1 MTPFIGTEWAATLAM
16 AGFCLAILP
25 SLPRQA
31 TWCRT
36 LAVVLGLVVTA
47 RYLSWRLVVTV
58 LPADPSTGAGIWVW
72 IVFLVELAALMN
84 ASVTYLMLTRTS
96 DRRDEANK
104 HERHLRQQP
113 ARTLPRVDVFLC
125 TYNEDLEVLEGPILA
140 ARNMDYPN
148 FTVWVLDDG
157 RRVWL
162 RDFCAAHGVNYLTRP
177 NNEHAKA
184 GNLNH
189 ALSKTDAELFAVLD
203 ADFTPRRNFL
213 MRTVGFFADPKIAI
227 VQTPHHFHNSD
238 IYQMNLG
245 LGEQW
250 PDEQRLFFDI
260 VQPSRDAWDCAFC
273 CGSASVQRRSAL
285 MSIGGVPTD
294 SVTEDILST
303 LILLRKGYVTRFLNE
318 PLAFGLSSESV
329 AAMFVQRQR
338 WCRGCL
344 QLLFLRNGV
353 LGSGLTALQRVLFF
367 PTDWLV
373 QTPVRLFAVLVP
385 IIFLWTGLEP
395 LQHANL
401 PDLINF
407 QIPVLIAHM
416 GLMMWLSGGR
426 YLPFLSTGFSLLL
439 SFRMVP
445 TILATLIKPFGV
457 PFRVTPKGSGA
468 AQGVDHWTRGCAM
481 FLLIL
486 NVLGLLF
493 NARPE
498 TQLIA
503 DPDHRAAAF
512 LFSALNAGA
521 LVLAILA
528 GRDRSRPR
536 MAARFLTSEPVIC
549 ELDDGTP
556 VPATVRDASASGAR
570 IEWPSDQ
577 PVPLSMKMHLT
588 EKRTICVTVVR
599 QHGNK
604 LGVRFELAG
613 PEERERI
620 LLWVYSISVGTVQ
633 APLSLGRLAGR
644 LAVRCLK

>member
-1 MTPFIGTEWAATLAM
+1 MTPFIGTEWAAALAV
-16 AGFCLAILP
+16 AGLGLAILP
-25 SLPRQA
+25 SLPRQH
-31 TWCRT
+31 TWGRT
-36 LAVVLGLVVTA
+36 VAVVIGLLVTA
-47 RYLSWRLVVTV
+47 RYMWWRLVETV
-58 LPADPSTGAGIWVW
+58 LPADPLTGAGVWVW

-84 ASVTYLMLTRTS
+84 ASVTYLMLTRSS
-96 DRRDEANK
+96 DRREEANN
-104 HERHLRQQP
+104 HERRLRQLP
-113 ARTLPRVDVFLC
+113 AQSLPRVDVFLC
-125 TYNEDLEVLEGPILA
+125 TYDEDLEILEGPILA

-162 RDFCAAHGVNYLTRP
+162 RDFCEARGVGYLTRP
-177 NNEHAKA
+177 NNMYAKA
-184 GNLNH
+184 GNINH

-203 ADFTPRRNFL
+203 ADFTPRRDFL
-213 MRTVGFFADPKIAI
+213 MRTVGFFEDPTIAI
-227 VQTPHHFHNSD
+227 VQTPHHFRNSD

-245 LGEQW
+245 MGEQW

-285 MSIGGVPTD
+285 VGIGGVPTD

-303 LILLRKGYVTRFLNE
+303 LVLLRKGYVTRFLNE

-338 WCRGCL
+338 WCRGGL
-344 QLLFLRNGV
+344 QLLFLRDGV
-353 LGSGLTALQRVLFF
+353 LGSGLTGIQRLLFF

-385 IIFLWTGLEP
+385 IIFLWTGLAP
-395 LQHANL
+395 LQHADL
-401 PDLINF
+401 PDLINY

-426 YLPFLSTGFSLLL
+426 YLPFLSTGFSLLG
-439 SFRMVP
+439 SFRLVP
-445 TILATLIKPFGV
+445 TIVATLIKPFGV

-468 AQGVDHWTRGCAM
+468 AQGIDHWTRGCAM
-481 FLLIL
+481 FLLML
-486 NVLGLLF
+486 TVLGLLF

-503 DPDHRAAAF
+503 DPDHRAAA
-512 LFSALNAGA
+512 LFFSVLNAGA

-536 MAARFLTSEPVIC
+536 TAERLLASESVVC
-549 ELDDGTP
+549 ELEDGTR
-556 VPATVRDASASGAR
+556 VLATVRDASASGAR
-570 IEWPSDQ
+570 IEWPRDQ
-577 PVPLSMKMHLT
+577 PVPRSIKIHLT
-588 EKRTICVTVVR
+588 RNHAIFATVVR
-599 QHGNK
+599 QDGNT
-604 LGVRFELAG
+604 LGVRFELADAK
-613 PEERERI
+613 ERERI

-633 APLSLGRLAGR
+633 APLSLKRLAGR
-644 LAVRCLK
+644 LAARCLK